1 MCASRPRILVLA
13 ALSALLAYGPR
24 EPNAPARADA
34 PKAGES
40 KPAIRLPADPTAVVL
55 SYDPGNGGFV
65 RKGPPPYLAIRADA
79 RVVVTS
85 PFDGSRKESKLTR
98 RQLEDVLRFVI
109 RDNEFF
115 SLTQARI
122 AEAVAKAA
130 AKGPFIA
137 VGGAGTSVIRVRAN
151 GKRHEVSYRAAGAYL
166 RAYPKVRPLEQFA
179 AVERR
184 LAGLAASVAK
194 AK

>member
-1 MCASRPRILVLA
+1 MCLFRPRIVVLV
-13 ALSALLAYGPR
+13 ALPALLACGAWGR
-24 EPNAPARADA
+24 NAPAWARD
-34 PKAGES
+34 S
-40 KPAIRLPADPTAVVL
+40 KPGITLPDDPKAVVL

-65 RKGPPPYLAIRADA
+65 RKGPPPYLAIRADG

-98 RQLEDVLRFVI
+98 KQLEDLLRFVI
-109 RDNEFF
+109 RDNDFF
-115 SLTQARI
+115 NLTQAKI
-122 AEAVAKAA
+122 TEAVNKAA

-137 VGGAGTSVIRVRAN
+137 VGGAGTSVIAVQAN
-151 GKRHEVSYRAAGAYL
+151 GKRHEVSYRAAEAYL

-184 LAGLAASVAK
+184 LSGLAASAAK